1 MQEERKEKRK
11 KRSLAVQFGFFYVA
25 FALVTILISAAMT
38 YGNQMDAYHKECE
51 NNLRMICNQLA
62 VQINREGSE
71 FKNLKTY
78 FMEHPDR
85 VWVPVNF
92 ADDMPEARHR
102 FFEYVSDTYPG
113 QSFGQDLKFA
123 DLDEQGQQLYVN
135 WRFEYWFTLFYDTCE
150 KHELSYI
157 YFVYPTEGKENYV
170 TYMFDPSLFP
180 YLFEG
185 GTDTEAMSR
194 FTRKDDD
201 GRDILML
208 GDDAFEDPEEHAVMW
223 EAWYEGSD
231 PQGFDAV
238 DNEYGYVYTY
248 CVPLVLNGEKV
259 GLICADEDVLN
270 VNTSILIAVLRQTL
284 VMIVVLLVSLGLMA
298 MFVRTRV
305 LSRIIKL
312 EKHVHEYSEV
322 KDKAV
327 AYKIKQSITR
337 LDELGSLSEEFA
349 GMIDELEDYMKNLQ
363 TVTAE
368 KERIGAEL
376 DVATN
381 IQASMLP
388 RIFPPFPQRSD
399 IDLYATMDPAKEVG
413 GDFYDFFLL
422 DDDHLAVV
430 MADVSGKGVPA
441 ALIMVIARTLIRNH
455 ILAGESVEEALTVSS
470 AQLLENNDEMLFVT
484 AWAGIIDLKTGEVEF
499 SDAGH
504 EPAYVLHQDGTVT
517 TIKPKKKR
525 PPLATVEGMKFLK
538 DSFTMV
544 PGDRLYLYTDGV
556 PEATN
561 LDEQLYDKERLEAFL
576 AKHTDLDSEHLLRSV
591 REDVDLFVGTAPQ
604 FDDMTMLAV
613 QWKGEQ

>member
-38 YGNQMDAYHKECE
+38 YGNQMDAYHQECE

-157 YFVYPTEGKENYV
+157 YFVYPTVGKENYV

-368 KERIGAEL
+368 K
-376 DVATN
+376 
-381 IQASMLP
+381 
-388 RIFPPFPQRSD
+388 
-399 IDLYATMDPAKEVG
+399 
-413 GDFYDFFLL
+413 
-422 DDDHLAVV
+422 
-430 MADVSGKGVPA
+430 
-441 ALIMVIARTLIRNH
+441 
-455 ILAGESVEEALTVSS
+455 
-470 AQLLENNDEMLFVT
+470 
-484 AWAGIIDLKTGEVEF
+484 
-499 SDAGH
+499 
-504 EPAYVLHQDGTVT
+504 
-517 TIKPKKKR
+517 
-525 PPLATVEGMKFLK
+525 
-538 DSFTMV
+538 
-544 PGDRLYLYTDGV
+544 
-556 PEATN
+556 
-561 LDEQLYDKERLEAFL
+561 
-576 AKHTDLDSEHLLRSV
+576 DSEGS
-591 REDVDLFVGTAPQ
+591 
-604 FDDMTMLAV
+604 M
-613 QWKGEQ
+613 